1 MNRISRAFMFVLLIG
16 AAAFSSSESEAQYCS
31 QCIPPRIPVL
41 PPICQSGVLIG
52 HTTCVVQYDIC
63 YVGSECGVAF
73 ANLGDCGVN
82 TLEHIY
88 ADENPMRLLC
98 AAPWNNRVAEIENVS
113 AQVVHAE
120 RVGIEDGNIEEGAP
134 AEISRE
140 ELEQIEVLR
149 DITHRDVQN
158 GRVPEEIA
166 QYIKLMQSE
175 RRDNEWANYM
185 EEQIAREVTAL
196 PLQGLGLSQPNVRCA
211 TNVCEIAIVQSLG
224 VAQDSESNWQA
235 IFLGARKI
243 SALGS
248 SVVDSAMVMRVID
261 AEKMAFLTW
270 VLVDRGMA
278 KKASVKSVQTI

>member
-1 MNRISRAFMFVLLIG
+1 M
-16 AAAFSSSESEAQYCS
+16 
-31 QCIPPRIPVL
+31 
-41 PPICQSGVLIG
+41 
-52 HTTCVVQYDIC
+52 QYDIC